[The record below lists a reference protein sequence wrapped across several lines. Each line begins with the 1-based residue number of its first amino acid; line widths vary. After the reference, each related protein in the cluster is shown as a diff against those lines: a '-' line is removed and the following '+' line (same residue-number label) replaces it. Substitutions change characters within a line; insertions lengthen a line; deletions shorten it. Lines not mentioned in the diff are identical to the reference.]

1 MLEENMETILSE
13 GYRKAMLR
21 RFRVPNFRGFDFLL
35 DNFDVTGD
43 EIKEILERYT
53 WKESKHDILEFLLK
67 ELVYRDTRNKLY
79 SKSVHID
86 VSQINTP
93 YDTYTRYTIKYT
105 PKLCVLEEYTSEWIW
120 KNHEEV
126 CKFMDSTYNKLE
138 GEFIDDD

>member
-21 RFRVPNFRGFDFLL
+21 RFRVPDFRGFDFFLN
-35 DNFDVTGD
+35 NFDVTGED
-43 EIKEILERYT
+43 IREILERYT

-67 ELVYRDTRNKLY
+67 ELVYRDTGNELY
-79 SKSVHID
+79 SKSVHIN

-93 YDTYTRYTIKYT
+93 YDTYMRYTIKYT

-126 CKFMDSTYNKLE
+126 CKFMESTYNKLE
-138 GEFIDDD
+138 GKFIDDD